1 MCRPQIGVIRD
12 RGVPGIEAQRRSI
25 QEVESFGHDPGD
37 DLRVQA
43 APGKGFRH
51 AEDPS
56 RPSHRSQHSIGVDRF
71 GRTEID
77 HLNVPGFLGQ
87 LIGGLERL
95 MQHRAGGDHG
105 GVGAGPG
112 DTGFADG

>member
-1 MCRPQIGVIRD
+1 
-12 RGVPGIEAQRRSI
+12 
-25 QEVESFGHDPGD
+25 
-37 DLRVQA
+37 
-43 APGKGFRH
+43 
-51 AEDPS
+51 
-56 RPSHRSQHSIGVDRF
+56 
-71 GRTEID
+71 
-77 HLNVPGFLGQ
+77 